1 METNSLSFV
10 YDINNYTINDDTS
23 VVFDLINRTD
33 DIDTVKL
40 AVSIKDN
47 YIALNTNPLMIFI
60 IDSYNKKD

>member
-10 YDINNYTINDDTS
+10 YDITNYMINDDTS

-33 DIDTVKL
+33 DTDSIKL
-40 AVSIKDN
+40 AVNIIDS

-60 IDSYNKKD
+60 IDSYNKKE

>member
-1 METNSLSFV
+1 METSSLSFV
-10 YDINNYTINDDTS
+10 YDITNYIINEDSS
-23 VVFDLINRTD
+23 VVFDLVNRTD
-33 DIDTVKL
+33 DTDTVKL